1 MVLESLINPKNAS
14 REPYVMFSLGMIY
27 VFIAAA
33 ISWYVFPTDPSL
45 PMVFLTTFSAIPL
58 LVSLLKREEVE
69 VKEEAKKIR
78 YPIIGE
84 HKDVFE
90 IFTYLFFGM
99 ATAFLI
105 LYVFLPSS
113 ISSSLFSYQVQTI
126 KGVSGFFTQSTILK
140 EILVNNFKVML
151 FCLLFSFLFGAGAIF
166 IIAWNAS
173 ILGVAIGHTIR
184 EKLMQ
189 IGPSAAS
196 YFYVIP
202 YGFGRYLIHGVF
214 EISAY
219 FLAGIAGGIISAA
232 VVRSDYHSKEFYE
245 ILLDSLDLIILASL
259 LLVIGALVEVSIT
272 PMVIR

>member
-14 REPYVMFSLGMIY
+14 REPHVMFTLGIIY
-27 VFIAAA
+27 VLIAAA
-33 ISWYVFPTDPSL
+33 ISIYVFPTNPSL
-45 PMVFLTTFSAIPL
+45 PTVFLTTFAAIPL
-58 LVSLLKREEVE
+58 LVSLLKREEKE
-69 VKEEAKKIR
+69 VKEEVEKVK
-78 YPIIGE
+78 YPLIGE

-99 ATAFLI
+99 TTAFLI
-105 LYVFLPSS
+105 MYVFLPSN
-113 ISSSLFSYQVQTI
+113 ISTNLFSYQIQTI
-126 KGVSGFFTQSTILK
+126 EGISGFFTQSTILQ

-151 FCLLFSFLFGAGAIF
+151 FCLIFSFLFGAGAIF
-166 IIAWNAS
+166 IITWNAS
-173 ILGVAIGHTIR
+173 ILGVAIGHAIR
-184 EKLMQ
+184 EKLAQ
-189 IGPSAAS
+189 LGPSAAS

-202 YGFGRYLIHGVF
+202 YGFGRYLIHGIF

-272 PMVIR
+272 PMVVG